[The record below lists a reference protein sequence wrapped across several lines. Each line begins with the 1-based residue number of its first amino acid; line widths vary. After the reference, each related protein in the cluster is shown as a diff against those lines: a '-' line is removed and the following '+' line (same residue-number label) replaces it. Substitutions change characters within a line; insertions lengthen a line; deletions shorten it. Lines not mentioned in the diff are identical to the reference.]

1 MLRFFKPKNQ
11 KIEVYSSNSG
21 CLYALEQ
28 VKDDIFSTKMMG
40 EGIAI
45 KTDDAYVFS
54 PISGTIEMI
63 ADTKHAVIVKNE
75 SVNILVHVGVDTCM
89 YKGEGLQVLTTKN
102 AEVKVGDPLIKVD
115 RQFFKEKNINTD
127 TILIFMDCESE
138 RIQFYSEN
146 LVTQGKTAIASICN
160 KKQ

>member
-1 MLRFFKPKNQ
+1 
-11 KIEVYSSNSG
+11 
-21 CLYALEQ
+21 
-28 VKDDIFSTKMMG
+28 
-40 EGIAI
+40 
-45 KTDDAYVFS
+45 
-54 PISGTIEMI
+54 
-63 ADTKHAVIVKNE
+63 
-75 SVNILVHVGVDTCM
+75 M

-138 RIQFYSEN
+138 RIQLYSEN

>member
-75 SVNILVHVGVDTCM
+75 SVNMREIFIRVR
-89 YKGEGLQVLTTKN
+89 K
-102 AEVKVGDPLIKVD
+102 IK
-115 RQFFKEKNINTD
+115 T
-127 TILIFMDCESE
+127 S
-138 RIQFYSEN
+138 
-146 LVTQGKTAIASICN
+146 
-160 KKQ
+160 